1 MVLEGLKKLGIA
13 EDDEAEIKA
22 IKDLLKEL
30 ADAPKDKPR
39 SLELF
44 KKFADL
50 KLCEVTDDSV
60 KPIICEVLVI
70 VRSRTASNTKRE
82 MRVATLRGI
91 NKEAA
96 TITGVV
102 EEVNKIRS
110 KTNLLDNKIM
120 RGSRNSLSRPSK

>member
-1 MVLEGLKKLGIA
+1 MVDLVLEGLKKLGIA

-60 KPIICEVLVI
+60 KPIICEVLVNREVKDSI
-70 VRSRTASNTKRE
+70 QHKKRNE
-82 MRVATLRGI
+82 GGNFKR
-91 NKEAA
+91 
-96 TITGVV
+96 
-102 EEVNKIRS
+102 
-110 KTNLLDNKIM
+110 D
-120 RGSRNSLSRPSK
+120 